1 MTHDNEA
8 IVRNAYHTAEGSVLD
23 IPGWIGSFTE
33 DGVFNNVTGE
43 ESYRGEHLKDI
54 VIVFAKMFPDVH
66 RELYRVNRM
75 GDVVAIELAIQGT
88 FRGPKDA
95 IAQALA
101 HQDGPVVVDAV
112 VDPFALSLPAHVPFH
127 AVKGYTLSIGKQVLS
142 GRMDSVIKTIKRNVG
157 LV

>member
-1 MTHDNEA
+1 
-8 IVRNAYHTAEGSVLD
+8 
-23 IPGWIGSFTE
+23 
-33 DGVFNNVTGE
+33 
-43 ESYRGEHLKDI
+43 
-54 VIVFAKMFPDVH
+54 MFPDVH